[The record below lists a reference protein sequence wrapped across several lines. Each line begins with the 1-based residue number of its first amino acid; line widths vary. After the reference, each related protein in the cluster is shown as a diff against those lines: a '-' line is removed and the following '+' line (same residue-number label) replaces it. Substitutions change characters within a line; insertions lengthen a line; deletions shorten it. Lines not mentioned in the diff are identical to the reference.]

1 MSNVVIGL
9 PLTTIAA
16 TGDLIYME
24 HAGQDTAINV
34 GNLFAYEL
42 DNSLVVTP
50 AQVVAALLSTSSQL
64 NDSTNAVK
72 TSVAYNSSW
81 LDTSVKLTN
90 QKFTDL
96 INNTRDSV
104 INTVNSDLFELS
116 KKIYNDNQSLQ
127 ASLLQKLSSQNDNLR
142 SEISQLDQIIV
153 DASHALAERIVAV
166 TANFN
171 DVESASAS
179 STLLALVTASSALAQ
194 QVTSLSSNLSGD
206 ISASASST
214 LNTLSTASSALAS
227 AITSLSSTLSGSI
240 SASASST
247 LNTLSTASSALA
259 SAITSVSTTL
269 SGVSGSVTTLAGSVN
284 GLNNSWSVKLDSNGY
299 ISGITSTNN
308 GTVANLNILADNF
321 TIGRPGTSNV
331 TAFSL
336 STDSPPVLKFLGK
349 ISATSI
355 QGQDLYI
362 GSVTSYGPKYFAL
375 EGSNQRLVLK
385 DGNNYERLRLGYLSN
400 NTPGTDLAN
409 YGIEIF
415 DQVGNAVITATGLG
429 VNIVGTTNIIN
440 NAVTGAANAWNPGTQ
455 SYGYSSNIT
464 AQSLAISIGAGAKV
478 MVSVSFVIGGLQ
490 IPSGTGVSPGG
501 GGGGGGGEL
510 GGIG

>member
-1 MSNVVIGL
+1 MSG
-9 PLTTIAA
+9 
-16 TGDLIYME
+16 
-24 HAGQDTAINV
+24 
-34 GNLFAYEL
+34 
-42 DNSLVVTP
+42 S
-50 AQVVAALLSTSSQL
+50 
-64 NDSTNAVK
+64 
-72 TSVAYNSSW
+72 
-81 LDTSVKLTN
+81 
-90 QKFTDL
+90 
-96 INNTRDSV
+96 
-104 INTVNSDLFELS
+104 
-116 KKIYNDNQSLQ
+116 
-127 ASLLQKLSSQNDNLR
+127 
-142 SEISQLDQIIV
+142 
-153 DASHALAERIVAV
+153 
-166 TANFN
+166 
-171 DVESASAS
+171 
-179 STLLALVTASSALAQ
+179 
-194 QVTSLSSNLSGD
+194 

-214 LNTLSTASSALAS
+214 LTALSTASSALAS

-247 LNTLSTASSALA
+247 LNTLTTASSALA

-269 SGVSGSVTTLAGSVN
+269 SGVSGSVTTLAGSVD

-299 ISGITSTNN
+299 ISGITSANN

-455 SYGYSSNIT
+455 SYGYLSNIT
-464 AQSLAISIGAGAKV
+464 AQSLAISIGGGAKV
-478 MVSVSFVIGGLQ
+478 MMSVTFVIGGLQ
-490 IPSGTGVSPGG
+490 IPAAGG
-501 GGGGGGGEL
+501 GGSPSGGGGGGEL
-510 GGIG
+510 GGFGL